1 MMRGTGLFG
10 ATMLVLAA
18 CSSDSTKALGPGGGG
33 GSGGSV
39 PSDITKDVTWTS
51 GTKLPASVTIE
62 VGVTVTIAPGAKLA
76 CAKDGTII
84 VLGILTTASASSHAS
99 ISCDAW
105 QGIAVGDGGKIKLD
119 GLDISNAANGLEM
132 QPNSSGNFDNGSI
145 DGSQTPFLMGTAS
158 KLSVS
163 HAKVTKPTGQSQIKG
178 AFTASYLA
186 YDKAG
191 NEGLILGD
199 PTGSLDI
206 ADSVLTGSGGGD
218 FVVAEAG
225 GKVKVAYTLITGAHC
240 GFHFDKVD
248 SFKIDHVTSDD
259 VYGAM
264 LYGSGSGPNTISYS
278 NITGVSTS
286 IDLQGTN
293 GAIVIDHS
301 YIGPNASYKG
311 TSPMINAP
319 ANATVAGAAPR

>member
-1 MMRGTGLFG
+1 MMRRIGFFG
-10 ATMLVLAA
+10 AAMVVLAS
-18 CSSDSTKALGPGGGG
+18 CSSSSTKATGPGGSSGG
-33 GSGGSV
+33 GGV
-39 PSDITKDVTWTS
+39 ESDITKDSTWAN
-51 GTKLPASVTIE
+51 GTTLPASVTIE
-62 VGVTVTIAPGAKLA
+62 AGVTVTIAPGAKIS
-76 CAKDGTII
+76 CVKDGTII
-84 VLGILTTASASSHAS
+84 VLGILTTASSASHAS

-119 GLDISNAANGLEM
+119 GLDISNASNGLEM

-145 DGSQTPFLMGTAS
+145 DGSQTPFLMGTTS

-163 HAKVTKPTGQSQIKG
+163 HSKVTKPTGQSQIKG
-178 AFTASYLA
+178 ALTASYLA

-191 NEGLILGD
+191 NEGIILGD

-206 ADSVLTGSGGGD
+206 SDSLLTGSGGGD

-225 GKVKVAYTLITGAHC
+225 GKVSVAYTKITGAHC

-259 VYGAM
+259 IYGAM
-264 LYGSGSGPNTISYS
+264 FYGSGSGPNTISYS
-278 NITGVSTS
+278 NLTGVSNS

-301 YIGPNASYKG
+301 FIGTNASYKG

-319 ANATVAGAAPR
+319 ASATVAGAEPR